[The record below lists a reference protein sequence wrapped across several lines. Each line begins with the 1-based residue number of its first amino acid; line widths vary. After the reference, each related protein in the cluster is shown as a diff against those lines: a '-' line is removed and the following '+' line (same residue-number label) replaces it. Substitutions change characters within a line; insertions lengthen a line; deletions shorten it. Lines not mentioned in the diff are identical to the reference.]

1 MSNPTIPRKSHM
13 TGAVSDCYPRLP
25 VGSAILVRGGSCA
38 TDSLPHPCCPFS
50 SCSQRPL
57 CCTLSLLHTGPAC
70 EYLTP
75 LPSSCGFGLQEARLL
90 LQGCC
95 GRAVGVGEPELP
107 FISPPTKVNPKNHRG
122 PCPMSTSLRVFQER
136 QRGCAFFP

>member
-1 MSNPTIPRKSHM
+1 M

-38 TDSLPHPCCPFS
+38 TDSLPFS
-50 SCSQRPL
+50 SCFQRPL
-57 CCTLSLLHTGPAC
+57 CRTLSLLHTGPAC

-90 LQGCC
+90 LQGC
-95 GRAVGVGEPELP
+95 
-107 FISPPTKVNPKNHRG
+107 
-122 PCPMSTSLRVFQER
+122 
-136 QRGCAFFP
+136 